1 MDSEQ
6 KIMKKLISILLL
18 VAFSVNIL
26 LAQRS
31 RPGVPAVYKPTVE
44 KLEINDAANDFGEK
58 GLPQP
63 EIVGS
68 NPSDELA
75 KHLAKEISKYDEN
88 SLPIL
93 MATLQKAG
101 FYIIDDTQ
109 KVLYKPSYGKGMG
122 LAFYDFEVAGMYKLS
137 RSGGV
142 TSLTKMMD
150 AVGQKIP
157 KFNSTAAALAVLE
170 GIRAS
175 TRSENPTVR
184 FYAKLVV
191 ELGKTF
197 PTPVDLM
204 TVAPD
209 KAQINLIQASLIERR
224 LIGDFI
230 AYATK
235 GNVGQMPTFK
245 DSNNY
250 AAISQAS
257 NSPVFSN
264 VKFTNASFFRSNQD
278 ENKPCDLDNLEN
290 VETDIQSTIATTANG
305 KIVERILDEI
315 PKTKPETGSPKMGF
329 GEKLG
334 IGLGVLNAVLSW
346 AKVLVANSKVTA
358 TFDVEEPLPLVRT
371 KDQSPGQERKVKAK
385 FEMKPN
391 NIRQINC
398 GRLAINAATGLE
410 FSMPSSGPMTD
421 KSTSWEL
428 MKIESGDFPVYL
440 DSLDRTSVDKQQT
453 DGTGVTTVKLTG
465 KPQYYDFS
473 DLKLV
478 KVPKQV
484 KLKVSISQK
493 NMKEKGQEAADLGA
507 LGLSTGLTVA
517 GGATPPGW
525 ILLIVG
531 GVPEM
536 MNRMKLVGFGYIVPV
551 QDWQPCSEDWGG
563 FINVK
568 REYSKTTII
577 KSSSRSNGNR
587 TGDGIRTEIIQD
599 EIDIVLNPRTA
610 EEVAKKLPK
619 KPADVAGKGIHSD
632 ITTTLAEAN
641 PCCGP
646 EEGKWTTKTRE
657 GTIEKYSGNNQGKF
671 DVTGFFRE
679 RDYNLSFTSNGFNFP
694 STKRDFKEVD
704 SDCDI
709 DRDEAYDKIEPS
721 TVDFSPSLMS
731 GRYAERVVNE
741 SGEFLFGQKE
751 ISNVYE
757 GKFTWKWTLA
767 RCQK

>member
-1 MDSEQ
+1 
-6 KIMKKLISILLL
+6 MKKLIAIILLI
-18 VAFSVNIL
+18 AFSANIL
-26 LAQRS
+26 LAQRNK
-31 RPGVPAVYKPTVE
+31 PGVPVVYKPKVE
-44 KLEINDAANDFGEK
+44 KLEISDAANDFGEK

-63 EIVGS
+63 EIIGS
-68 NPSDELA
+68 NPSDGLA

-88 SLPIL
+88 SLPLL
-93 MATLQKAG
+93 MTTLQKAG

-157 KFNSTAAALAVLE
+157 KFNSTAASLAVLE

-175 TRSENPTVR
+175 TKSENPIVR

-191 ELGKTF
+191 EIGKTF

-235 GNVGQMPTFK
+235 GNVGSLPSFNESNKRLAKNQHS
-245 DSNNY
+245 DSSFFN
-250 AAISQAS
+250 
-257 NSPVFSN
+257 N
-264 VKFTNASFFRSNQD
+264 VKFTNATFFRSNQD

-305 KIVERILDEI
+305 KIVERILSEI
-315 PKTKPETGSPKMGF
+315 PDTNLPEQKIGI

-346 AKVLVANSKVTA
+346 AKILVANSKVTA
-358 TFDVEEPLPLVRT
+358 TFDVQDPLPLVRT
-371 KDQSPGQERKVKAK
+371 KDQSPGEERKVKAK

-453 DGTGVTTVKLTG
+453 DGDGITTVKLTG
-465 KPQYYDFS
+465 QPQYYDYS

-484 KLKVSISQK
+484 KVKVSIAQK
-493 NMKEKGQEAADLGA
+493 NMKDKGQETAD
-507 LGLSTGLTVA
+507 VA
-517 GGATPPGW
+517 SMGVGVGFLVIPGTATPPGW
-525 ILLIVG
+525 ILLIIG

-563 FINVK
+563 IINVK
-568 REYSKTTII
+568 REYSKTIVI
-577 KSSSRSNGNR
+577 KSSRQSNGNG
-587 TGDGIRTEIIQD
+587 TGDGVRTIFEQD
-599 EIDIVLNPRTA
+599 ELDVTLNPRTA
-610 EEVAKKLPK
+610 EEVLQKVPK
-619 KPADVAGKGIHSD
+619 KPADGVGKGIHSD
-632 ITTTLAEAN
+632 ITTTIREGD
-641 PCCGP
+641 PCCGKA
-646 EEGKWTTKTRE
+646 EGKWSTQVRE
-657 GTIEKYSGNNQGKF
+657 GKIEKYSGITKGIFN
-671 DVTGFFRE
+671 VTGFFRE
-679 RDYNLSFTSNGFNFP
+679 RDYSISFNSNGFTFP
-694 STKRDFKEVD
+694 SSEREFKEVD
-704 SDCDI
+704 SDCELE
-709 DRDEAYDKIEPS
+709 RDEAFDKIEES
-721 TVDFSPSLMS
+721 TLDFSPSLMS
-731 GRYAERVVNE
+731 GRYGQHILD
-741 SGEFLFGQKE
+741 SDGEILFGEKE
-751 ISNVYE
+751 IFDGSGAKYN
-757 GKFTWKWTLA
+757 WKWALA
-767 RCQK
+767 RCK